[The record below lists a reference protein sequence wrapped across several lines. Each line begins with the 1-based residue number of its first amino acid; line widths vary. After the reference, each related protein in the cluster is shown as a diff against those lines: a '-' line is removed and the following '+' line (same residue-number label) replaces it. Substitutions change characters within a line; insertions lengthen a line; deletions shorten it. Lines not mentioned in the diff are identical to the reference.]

1 MISQEKLAEG
11 IYDLWIETGLAKEA
25 GAGQFI
31 GVYPKNAATLLPR
44 PISICEVNEERMA
57 LRLVYRV
64 AGKGTTE
71 FSSLKKDDRIEILG
85 ILGNGYRVPEL
96 LTGHPEFTEITQ
108 LPSYTV
114 TFQHSDGSEDSVS
127 LTATDHYLT
136 GEANA
141 PKGVTVLGGKTGTTS
156 SAGNCLALLCQNSYG
171 EPYVSIVMGASTKE
185 LLYQQMT
192 SLLENINTV

>member
-1 MISQEKLAEG
+1 MSKKSKQTAVVISQEKLAEG

-85 ILGNGYRVPEL
+85 ILIRNSRKLLYMVEESGFRRCCSFLRSLRQQEGNHRY
-96 LTGHPEFTEITQ
+96 FWDI
-108 LPSYTV
+108 
-114 TFQHSDGSEDSVS
+114 
-127 LTATDHYLT
+127 
-136 GEANA
+136 
-141 PKGVTVLGGKTGTTS
+141 VTVI
-156 SAGNCLALLCQNSYG
+156 CF
-171 EPYVSIVMGASTKE
+171 
-185 LLYQQMT
+185 
-192 SLLENINTV
+192 

>member
-1 MISQEKLAEG
+1 MSKKSKQTAVVISQEKLAEG

-71 FSSLKKDDRIEILG
+71 FSSLKKDDGSRFSEFWEMDTGFRSCLPVIRNSRKLLYMVEESGFRRCCSFLRS
-85 ILGNGYRVPEL
+85 LRQQEGNHRY
-96 LTGHPEFTEITQ
+96 FWDI
-108 LPSYTV
+108 
-114 TFQHSDGSEDSVS
+114 
-127 LTATDHYLT
+127 
-136 GEANA
+136 
-141 PKGVTVLGGKTGTTS
+141 VTVI
-156 SAGNCLALLCQNSYG
+156 CF
-171 EPYVSIVMGASTKE
+171 
-185 LLYQQMT
+185 
-192 SLLENINTV
+192 

>member
-1 MISQEKLAEG
+1 MSKKSKQTAVVISQEKLAEG

-85 ILGNGYRVPEL
+85 ILGNGYRVPE
-96 LTGHPEFTEITQ
+96 FIWWRNR
-108 LPSYTV
+108 
-114 TFQHSDGSEDSVS
+114 DS
-127 LTATDHYLT
+127 AD
-136 GEANA
+136 AA
-141 PKGVTVLGGKTGTTS
+141 
-156 SAGNCLALLCQNSYG
+156 AF
-171 EPYVSIVMGASTKE
+171 
-185 LLYQQMT
+185 
-192 SLLENINTV
+192 